1 MIYVIATMNIKPGS
15 RETLLE
21 AAKPCIAG
29 TRKEA
34 GCISYDL
41 NASLTDPNVLVF
53 VERWETREHLGAH
66 FNAEHLKAWRKA
78 GADHVVSRTV
88 EIITASGV
96 EKL

>member
-1 MIYVIATMNIKPGS
+1 MIYVVATMNIRPGTK
-15 RETLLE
+15 EKVLE
-21 AAKPCIAG
+21 AAKPCIEG

-66 FNAEHLKAWRKA
+66 FNAPHLQAWRKA
-78 GADHVVSRTV
+78 SAEFVVSRTV
-88 EIITASGV
+88 EIITPSGV